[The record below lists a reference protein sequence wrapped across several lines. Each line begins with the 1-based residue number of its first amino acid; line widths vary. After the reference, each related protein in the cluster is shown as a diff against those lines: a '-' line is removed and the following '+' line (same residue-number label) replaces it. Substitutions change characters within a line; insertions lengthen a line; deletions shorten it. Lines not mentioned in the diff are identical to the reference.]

1 MPANSGCIQMTINK
15 QKINLIQKLSSCV
28 VMFAVFSITA
38 WIYYLS
44 DKTIMSPAVVF
55 QIAIGIVALL
65 GLTVLC
71 LVHILDTTPADLSSR
86 LFSGMIALTYLGV
99 FFDNITWLVV
109 YSSPHK
115 HDILIRY
122 VLDLGSFLVMP
133 ILLALF
139 WNYQNR
145 IFIGESKFSNSIKLI
160 VNCLCIAD
168 LLFIFIGTSRGC
180 IFYLDANGKYII
192 ADGVI
197 ITFVYPIIVVLCCV
211 IENLRRELPLKKKLA
226 LLSVGVLPAFT
237 IITSMWLPEYSLV
250 YVLFFI
256 DLLLLYGTI
265 QSQRGAEL
273 AEHGKKIAEQNEK
286 LTEQQMQIMISQI
299 QPHFL
304 YNTLTSVYHL
314 CDINTELAQKTI
326 QDFSAYLRG
335 NMDGIKSVAPIP
347 FEKELSH
354 TKTYLDIELLRFS
367 DILRIEYDIQETDFL
382 IPALTLQP
390 LVENA
395 VKYGIRSRE
404 DGGTVCI
411 STKKENGK
419 IYVSV
424 QDDGMGFD
432 PNKKDS
438 DGRSHI
444 GIENTRRRLQLM
456 MNADLIICSK
466 IGTGTT
472 ATIILEEKNES
483 VIS

>member
-1 MPANSGCIQMTINK
+1 MAINHR
-15 QKINLIQKLSSCV
+15 KINMALKVSGCV
-28 VMFAVFSITA
+28 VMFVVFILTA
-38 WIYYLS
+38 RTYYLA
-44 DKTIMSPAVVF
+44 DKTIMSTAIVF

-71 LVHILDTTPADLSSR
+71 LVHTLDTTPADVSSH
-86 LFSGMIALTYLGV
+86 LFSGMIVLAYLGV
-99 FFDNITWLVV
+99 IFDNITWLIV
-109 YSSPHK
+109 YSAPHK

-122 VLDLGSFLVMP
+122 ILDIGSFLVMP
-133 ILLALF
+133 ILLALS

-145 IFIGESKFSNSIKLI
+145 AFIGESKLSNKIKI
-160 VNCLCIAD
+160 AVNVLCIAD
-168 LLFIFIGTSRGC
+168 IIFIVIGTATKY
-180 IFYLDANGKYII
+180 IFYLDASGKYII
-192 ADGVI
+192 ADGVE
-197 ITFVYPIIVVLCCV
+197 ITFIYPIIVVLCCV
-211 IENLRRELPLKKKLA
+211 VENLRRKLPLKKKLA
-226 LLSVGVLPAFT
+226 LLSVGVLPAIT
-237 IITSMWLPEYSLV
+237 IITSMWLPKYSLV

-256 DLLLLYGTI
+256 DLLLIYGTI
-265 QSQRGAEL
+265 QSQRGTEL

-286 LTEQQMQIMISQI
+286 LIEQQTQIMISQI

-304 YNTLTSVYHL
+304 YNTLTSIHHL

-335 NMDGIKSVAPIP
+335 NMDGIKSLTPIP

-354 TKTYLDIELLRFS
+354 TKTYLAIELLRFS
-367 DILRIEYDIQETDFL
+367 DILNIEYDIQVTDFE

-404 DGGTVCI
+404 DGGTVLI
-411 STKKENGK
+411 STKRENGK

-424 QDDGMGFD
+424 HDDGMGFD
-432 PNKKDS
+432 PSKNDS

-456 MNADLIICSK
+456 VNADLIIDSK

-472 ATIILEEKNES
+472 ATIVLEDKNES
-483 VIS
+483 VISR